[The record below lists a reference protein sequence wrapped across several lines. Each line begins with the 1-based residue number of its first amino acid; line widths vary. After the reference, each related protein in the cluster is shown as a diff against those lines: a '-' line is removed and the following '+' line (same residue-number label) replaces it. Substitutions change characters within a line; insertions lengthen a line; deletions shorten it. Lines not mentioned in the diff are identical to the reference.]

1 MVREHEPVT
10 IAGVTYPSHYKAAVV
25 LSLQTGIPEGTIRL
39 RIRRGYADKWILH
52 PGHLSN
58 RACTDHTGREFP
70 TVKEMCKAWGI
81 AYGTVAKRLERGV
94 GLKTALTAQPMWTR
108 RHEGRPVTDHTGR
121 EFRSV
126 TAMCQAWRIDRR
138 TWLGRI
144 NAGWSLERS
153 LTEPPPPIRMPRQD
167 HTGRSFPTAEA
178 MCLAWGQTS
187 RRVRAR
193 LVMGWSLERA
203 LTTPGRRWSRGGRG
217 I

>member
-1 MVREHEPVT
+1 MIREHESVT
-10 IAGVTYPSHYKAAVV
+10 VAGVTYPSLYKAAVA
-25 LSLQTGIPEGTIRL
+25 LSQQTGIPEGTIRL

-81 AYGTVAKRLERGV
+81 AYGTVTKRLERGV
-94 GLKTALTAQPMWTR
+94 GLKTALTAPPMWTR

-138 TWLGRI
+138 TWLGRV

-167 HTGRSFPTAEA
+167 HTGRVFPSAEA
-178 MCLAWGQTS
+178 MCAAWGQTS

-203 LTTPGRRWSRGGRG
+203 LTAPGRRWSRGGRG